1 MGKIA
6 YLDLRSGIS
15 GDMLLGSLIDLGAD
29 VKILDD
35 VIRDLE
41 LKDVHIE
48 IEERYEGI
56 SGKDIKVR
64 FKDQPER
71 KLSDILR
78 MIEEADLKDEIK
90 RSSSEA
96 FETLGKVESE
106 IHDVEFEELSLHETG
121 MVDSIVDV
129 VGSVALFDDLDIDKA
144 YSSTVHTGSGYTQCE
159 HGKIPVPVPATS
171 KILERWKVRFTQKE
185 GELVTPT
192 GAALLQVLTEQRN
205 PPDMTLEKVGT
216 GFGDR
221 RTEEPNALRVFL
233 GKKSNVE
240 QEVQTCK
247 FYVDDTTPEILGY
260 NLDKIREQAI
270 DAYSVPA
277 VGKKGRQGWEVVV
290 VMKRSSA
297 EEVIE
302 TIMKETST
310 LGMRIEDSRR
320 LVQERRIDTV
330 ETKWGEVGV
339 KVAKGKDSV
348 QPEYEDCRKIAEEK
362 DVPLKE
368 VYQEVKKKYYKEE
381 K

>member
-1 MGKIA
+1 MEKIA

-35 VIRDLE
+35 IIRDLE
-41 LKDVHIE
+41 LQDVHIE

-90 RSSSEA
+90 RLSCEA

-106 IHDVEFEELSLHETG
+106 IHDVDFEELSLHETG

-129 VGSVALFDDLDIDKA
+129 VGSVALFDDLDIDEA
-144 YSSTVHTGSGYTQCE
+144 YSSTVHTGSGYTECE

-171 KILERWKVRFTQKE
+171 KILEGWKVRFTQKE

-192 GAALLQVLTEQRN
+192 GAALLQVLTEQRD

-221 RTEEPNALRVFL
+221 SLEEPNALRVFL
-233 GKKSNVE
+233 GKKSNLE
-240 QEVQTCK
+240 QEVQTCR
-247 FYVDDTTPEILGY
+247 FYVDDTTPEILRY

-277 VGKKGRQGWEVVV
+277 VGKKGRRGWEVVV

-310 LGMRIEDSRR
+310 LGMRIQDTRR
-320 LVQERRIDTV
+320 MVQERRTDTV
-330 ETKWGEVGV
+330 ETKWGEVRV
-339 KVAKGKDSV
+339 KVAKGKNSV
-348 QPEYEDCRKIAEEK
+348 QPEYEDCRKIAEEE